1 MLFRCLY
8 SQQNTVA
15 NACRVVSTAW
25 RSLFYFVCTSRCL
38 ILSLL
43 CIVSVW
49 RWRVERVGRVGRRR
63 THYIVRMIVIFHTP
77 THTRNFSLQNVLF
90 FDLFSD
96 SCHNVTIECV
106 MCRCLPMAWKWVA
119 SSLLCFVTSRTNT
132 HDSRVPHTG
141 TFWALFRLVFV
152 PAHYQA
158 QNERRSEKVGA

>member
-77 THTRNFSLQNVLF
+77 THTQLLTTKRFVFWSVLRFVPQRYDRMRHVPLFADGLKVSCIIIVVFCNKQN
-90 FDLFSD
+90 
-96 SCHNVTIECV
+96 
-106 MCRCLPMAWKWVA
+106 K
-119 SSLLCFVTSRTNT
+119 T
-132 HDSRVPHTG
+132 HDSNVPHTG